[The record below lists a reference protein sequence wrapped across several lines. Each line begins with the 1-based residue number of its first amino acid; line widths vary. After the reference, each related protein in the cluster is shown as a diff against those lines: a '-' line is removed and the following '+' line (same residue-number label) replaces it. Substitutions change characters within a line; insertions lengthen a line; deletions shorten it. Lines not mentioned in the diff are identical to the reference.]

1 MACSGHHGRLK
12 ECNLTRTLSVFFG
25 LCLLSI
31 DILPGSKWLHLQ
43 NFFRVRLC
51 EKAWEIS
58 CQLVRAWDRLWNGE
72 THGKVVR
79 LHVKSGEKVPLAIIF
94 VTPNIL
100 VIPFTK
106 VKWVHCH
113 IYCSNIWLWFQNKV
127 QTRHLQ
133 ARQWKKWGLFLA
145 QKRTSRDCQNTL
157 IGSCIVSSF
166 VI

>member
-1 MACSGHHGRLK
+1 MAVISKKRNSKLKSAHLVACSGHHGRLK
-12 ECNLTRTLSVFFG
+12 ECNQTRRLSVLFG
-25 LCLLSI
+25 LSWLSI

-106 VKWVHCH
+106 VKWVHFH
-113 IYCSNIWLWFQNKV
+113 IYGSNIWLWFQNKV

-133 ARQWKKWGLFLA
+133 ARQ
-145 QKRTSRDCQNTL
+145 
-157 IGSCIVSSF
+157 
-166 VI
+166 

>member
-1 MACSGHHGRLK
+1 MACSGHHVRLK
-12 ECNLTRTLSVFFG
+12 ECNLTGTLSVFFG

-43 NFFRVRLC
+43 NFFGVRLC

-94 VTPNIL
+94 VIPNIL

-106 VKWVHCH
+106 VKRVHFTFMALIFGFDFKTKYKPGTCKLGSKKNEAFFWH
-113 IYCSNIWLWFQNKV
+113 RRGLQEIDKIHWKV
-127 QTRHLQ
+127 HV
-133 ARQWKKWGLFLA
+133 LFLP
-145 QKRTSRDCQNTL
+145 S
-157 IGSCIVSSF
+157 
-166 VI
+166 